1 MRLSRTLTAYI
12 GRQFLYWFA
21 CVFLSLMALVF
32 VFDLIELLRRIAG
45 RSEAGFGLVIQLAL
59 LKLPTM
65 AQTLLPFAILFG
77 TMLTYWRL
85 TRSQELV
92 VVRAAGVSV
101 WQFLLPALIAAA
113 LIGVVRTTLFNPLSS
128 VLTQRFEQLEAQ
140 AFRGRTSLLAVS
152 ESGVWLRQ
160 SGDRGQSILHAQGV
174 SQQHMELIDVTV
186 FLYEGLDRY
195 AGRIDAAS
203 AQLEAGEWAIRD
215 AIVSMGDRP
224 PVREP
229 FVRLATDLTVETI
242 QDSFAA
248 PETMSFWELPAFIEV
263 LEKAGFPAARH
274 RLYFHGLLAAPVMLC
289 AMVLIAASFSL
300 RMVRRGGTMAVAG
313 AGVFAG
319 FLVYFASDI
328 IFALGLSGRLPVE
341 LAAWTPATISMLLGL
356 AMLLHL
362 EDG

>member
-1 MRLSRTLTAYI
+1 MRLSSTLSAYI
-12 GRQFLYWFA
+12 GRQFLYWFG
-21 CVFLSLMALVF
+21 CVFLSLLALVF
-32 VFDLIELLRRIAG
+32 VFDLVELLRRVALRRQAG
-45 RSEAGFGLVIQLAL
+45 LGLVVELAF

-77 TMLTYWRL
+77 TMMTYWRL

-92 VVRAAGVSV
+92 VARAAGVSV
-101 WQFLLPALIAAA
+101 WQFLLPALVAAA
-113 LIGVVRTTLFNPLSS
+113 LIGTVRTTLFNPLAS
-128 VLTQRFEQLEAQ
+128 VLTQRYEQLEAQ
-140 AFRGRTSLLAVS
+140 IFRGRTSLLAVS
-152 ESGVWLRQ
+152 ESGLWLRQ
-160 SGDRGQSILHAQGV
+160 MSDRGQSILHAQGV
-174 SQQHMELIDVTV
+174 SQQHMELMDVTV

-203 AQLEAGEWAIRD
+203 AQLDAGFWVIRD
-215 AIVSMGDRP
+215 AVVSTGDRP

-229 FVRLATDLTVETI
+229 TVRLSTDLTIETI

-263 LEKAGFPAARH
+263 LEKAGFSAARH
-274 RLYFHGLLAAPVMLC
+274 RLHFHGLLAAPLMLC
-289 AMVLIAASFSL
+289 AMVLIAATFSL

-313 AGVFAG
+313 AGVVVG
-319 FLVYFASDI
+319 FLVYFASDV

-341 LAAWTPATISMLLGL
+341 LAAWTPAAVSTLLGL
-356 AMLLHL
+356 ATLLHL